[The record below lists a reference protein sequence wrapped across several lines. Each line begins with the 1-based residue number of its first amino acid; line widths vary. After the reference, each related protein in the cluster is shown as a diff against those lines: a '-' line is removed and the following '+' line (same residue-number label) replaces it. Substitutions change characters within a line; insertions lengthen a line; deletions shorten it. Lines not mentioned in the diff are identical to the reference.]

1 MFCAGLV
8 VSKPDLFMPRSW
20 LAPIKKKYPGLSYGD
35 LYTLAGVTAVEK
47 MGGPTIK

>member
-1 MFCAGLV
+1 MLSSFRI
-8 VSKPDLFMPRSW
+8 PDVFFSSRFSW
-20 LAPIKKKYPGLSYGD
+20 LEPIKKKYPGISYGD